1 MSGSLI
7 IFLIIVVVIVLL
19 GVWAFKTYNKLVAL
33 RNTVD
38 EAFAQISTQLQR
50 RFDLIPNLVS
60 TVKAYAAHEQ
70 STLDAMTKARA
81 AAGRAAN
88 SGSGADVAAAEQAFG
103 EARMAVNV
111 VAEAYP
117 DLKAS
122 ENFLNLQEQ
131 LETTENKVAFS
142 RAHFNDS
149 VNEYN
154 TKVQSVPSNVI
165 ATLGKFETRDMFTVE
180 SEEVRKV
187 PKVEF

>member
-1 MSGSLI
+1 MSLSLI
-7 IFLIIVVVIVLL
+7 IFLVVVVLLIVLT
-19 GVWAFKTYNKLVAL
+19 VWAFKTYNKLVAL

-38 EAFAQISTQLQR
+38 ESFAQIATQLQR

-81 AAGRAAN
+81 LAGRAAS
-88 SGSGADVAAAEQAFG
+88 SGSGSDVAAAEQAFG
-103 EARMAVNV
+103 EARTAVNV

-122 ENFLNLQEQ
+122 QNFLNLQEQ
-131 LETTENKVAFS
+131 LETTENKVAFA
-142 RAHFNDS
+142 RQNFNDS

-154 TKVQSVPSNVI
+154 TKVQSVPSNII
-165 ATLGKFETRDMFTVE
+165 AKFGKFETREMFEVE
-180 SEEVRKV
+180 NAEARHA

>member
-1 MSGSLI
+1 MSLPLI
-7 IFLIIVVVIVLL
+7 VFLIVVVILIVLA
-19 GVWAFKTYNKLVAL
+19 VWAFKTYNKLVAL

-38 EAFAQISTQLQR
+38 ESFAQIATQLQR

-70 STLDAMTKARA
+70 STLEAMTKARA
-81 AAGRAAN
+81 LAGRAAS
-88 SGSGADVAAAEQAFG
+88 SGSGTDVAAAEQAFG

-142 RAHFNDS
+142 RQNFNDT

-154 TKVQSVPSNVI
+154 TKVQSVPSNII
-165 ATLGKFETRDMFTVE
+165 AKFGKFETRDMFKVE
-180 SEEVRKV
+180 NEAVNHA